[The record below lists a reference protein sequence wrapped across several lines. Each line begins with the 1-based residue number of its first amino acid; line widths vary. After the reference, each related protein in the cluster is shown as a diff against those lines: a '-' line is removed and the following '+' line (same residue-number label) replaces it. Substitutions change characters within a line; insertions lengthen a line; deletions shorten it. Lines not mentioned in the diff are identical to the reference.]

1 MSSKKVEITN
11 LIFDRIKKVRG
22 YKFDADIAL
31 AWGRDPSTISTWRRN
46 GNLSLEPLV
55 EYESDL
61 NFNFLFF
68 EDLPE
73 RRKEI
78 KKDGKV
84 VMIHEPSELYG
95 EKSMTERI
103 QALDLPPNEK
113 LELLKAYVNVLEELK
128 STEPDE

>member
-1 MSSKKVEITN
+1 MSRTKAEITN
-11 LIFDRIKKVRG
+11 KILDNIKKARG
-22 YKFDADIAL
+22 YDSDADISL
-31 AWGRDPSTISTWRRN
+31 AWGRNSSTISTWRKN

-61 NFNFLFF
+61 NFNYLFF
-68 EDLPE
+68 DDLPE

-78 KKDGKV
+78 RKDGKV
-84 VMIHEPSELYG
+84 VMLHEPGELYG

-103 QALDLPPNEK
+103 QDLDLPANEK
-113 LELLKAYVNVLEELK
+113 LDLLKAYIKVLEELK